1 MSRGALPAV
10 NEAIPKPID
19 AARSAWWW
27 IPSLYFG
34 QGIPYV
40 VVMSL
45 SVIMYKN
52 LNISNT
58 DIALYTSWLYLPW
71 VIKPLWSPFVDL
83 FRTKRFW
90 IVLLQL
96 VIGGSLALVALTL
109 PMPHFFQITL
119 AVFWLMAFSSA
130 THDIA
135 ADGFYMLALEQHQQ
149 AAFVGVRSTFYRIAM
164 IAGQGGLVFLAGKL
178 GEQTGNVTLAWS
190 IVFFILAAMFFALFV
205 YHRFMLPVPTGD
217 QPTAE
222 GENVLDG
229 FVSTFASFFRRKDIW
244 VVLAFLLLFRFG
256 EAQAL
261 KLVAPFLLDPAS
273 KGGLGLSTS
282 DVGLV
287 YGTIGVIALTLGGLL
302 GGYAIS
308 RHGLKR
314 WLWPMLLSVHL
325 PNIAFVYLAFAMPGN
340 IFLIATAIAVEQF
353 GYGFGFAA
361 YLLFMIMVASN
372 GGEGKHK
379 TAHYAICTGFMAL
392 GMMLPGMASG
402 WLQAQL
408 GYQHFFIWV
417 CIATLPSLVAA
428 AFVRIDPQFGK
439 KAAD

>member
-1 MSRGALPAV
+1 
-10 NEAIPKPID
+10 
-19 AARSAWWW
+19 
-27 IPSLYFG
+27 
-34 QGIPYV
+34 
-40 VVMSL
+40 
-45 SVIMYKN
+45 
-52 LNISNT
+52 
-58 DIALYTSWLYLPW
+58 
-71 VIKPLWSPFVDL
+71 
-83 FRTKRFW
+83 
-90 IVLLQL
+90 
-96 VIGGSLALVALTL
+96 
-109 PMPHFFQITL
+109 
-119 AVFWLMAFSSA
+119 
-130 THDIA
+130 
-135 ADGFYMLALEQHQQ
+135 MLALEQHEQ

-190 IVFFILAAMFFALFV
+190 IVFFILAAMFMALFV
-205 YHRFMLPVPTGD
+205 YHRFMLPVPAGD
-217 QPTAE
+217 RPAVE
-222 GENVLDG
+222 GSNVLDG
-229 FVSTFASFFRRKDIW
+229 FSSTFASFFKRKDIW

-261 KLVAPFLLDPAS
+261 KLVAPFLLDPAAS
-273 KGGLGLSTS
+273 GGLGLSTS

-308 RHGLKR
+308 CHGLKR

-340 IFLIATAIAVEQF
+340 IYLIATAIAVEQF

-361 YLLFMIMVASN
+361 YLLFMIMVAST

-402 WLQAQL
+402 WLQQQL
-408 GYQHFFIWV
+408 GYQYFFVWV

-439 KAAD
+439 KAAH